1 MSGPGTIV
9 LVGGINDIW
18 LVSTGWRLGL
28 RLAKLPHRAVH
39 FRWQH
44 GPKALLTFADLW
56 RTSHHQGSADRLAGM
71 IRETR
76 MRYPGE
82 PIHVMAHSAGSAITA
97 YALERLTLEEAIT
110 SAVFVGSGLSP
121 GYDLTAC
128 MKRCRAGM
136 LTVESWLDF
145 FYLGIGTSVLGSCD
159 RHWGPAAGMVG
170 FRAEYPRLT
179 RIRWRPRF
187 VREGWIGGHLSEA
200 SPWFVRGTIAKW
212 ILQAEA
218 SVLAGSGSG
227 FLANT
232 HSSIG

>member
-1 MSGPGTIV
+1 MNGPGTII

-28 RLAKLPHRAVH
+28 KLAKLAHRVAH

-44 GPKALLTFADLW
+44 GARGLLTFADLW
-56 RTSHHQGSADRLAGM
+56 RTSHHNASAERLAAM

-76 MRYPGE
+76 MHYPGE
-82 PIHVMAHSAGSAITA
+82 ALHVMAHSAGTAITA
-97 YALERLTLEEAIT
+97 YALERLKVEDAIT

-128 MKRCRAGM
+128 LKRCAADM
-136 LTVESWLDF
+136 LSVESRLDF
-145 FYLGIGTSVLGSCD
+145 FYLGLGTSVLGSCD

-170 FRAEYPRLT
+170 FRSEYPMLT
-179 RIRWRPRF
+179 RIRWRPRYL
-187 VREGWIGGHLSEA
+187 REGWTGGHLSEA

-212 ILQAEA
+212 IRQAEA